1 MIGSNPPK
9 HQRDIFR
16 PFLQDFINPDHELI
30 ILAHAID
37 WSYFEKEFA
46 PLYSNTGQPAMPIR
60 LMVGSLMLKHLYN
73 LGDETLVKEW
83 IMNPY
88 MQYFCGRAH
97 FEFEFPCDPS
107 DFVHFRKRIG
117 VQGAEKIFSYS
128 VKLHGPKAQ
137 EEIVLSDTTVQ
148 ENFTT
153 FPTDAKLAKK
163 VIDRCNDIAHK
174 ESLPQRQSYVR
185 VAKQYLRDTHNS
197 THPKRAKK
205 AKKAGKKLRTIAGRL
220 IREVEANLPQS
231 ELSRY
236 TEELNMFKKVITQ
249 GRYDKDKIYSLHKP
263 ETACI
268 AKGKA
273 GTPYEFG
280 NKIGLITTAKS
291 GIILAIK
298 SFLGNPHDSKT
309 IEPLLVQL
317 ETEQNWLPK
326 ELIYDRGGKGKKD
339 IRGVIITTPGKAKK
353 TDTAYEKRKTRAK
366 FRRRASIEPIIGHLK
381 TDHRMEQNYLHG
393 PDAPQVNA
401 FFAACAWNLKKFM
414 SFCAEKTSSLL
425 DWLFYWLSQFLFLTQ
440 KVAW

>member
-37 WSYFEKEFA
+37 WSYFEQEFA
-46 PLYSNTGQPAMPIR
+46 PLYSKTGQPAMPIR

-83 IMNPY
+83 VMNPY

-128 VKLHGPKAQ
+128 VKLHGAKAQ

-163 VIDRCNDIAHK
+163 VIDRCNDIVRK
-174 ESLPQRQSYVR
+174 EKLPQRQSYVR
-185 VAKQYLRDTHNS
+185 VAKQCLRDTHNS

-231 ELSRY
+231 ELSTY
-236 TEELNMFKKVITQ
+236 TEELNLFKKVITQ
-249 GRYDKDKIYSLHKP
+249 GRKEKDKIYSLHKP

-317 ETEQNWLPK
+317 ETEQKWLPK

-339 IRGVIITTPGKAKK
+339 IRGVIINTPGKAKK

-414 SFCAEKTSSLL
+414 RFCAEKTFSLW
-425 DWLFYWLSQFLFLTQ
+425 DGLFYWLSQFLLLTQ

>member
-1 MIGSNPPK
+1 VVFSVYSFARNPLNHPFFLQFMIGSNPPK

-37 WSYFEKEFA
+37 WSYFENEFA
-46 PLYSNTGQPAMPIR
+46 PLYSKTGQPAMPIR

-97 FEFEFPCDPS
+97 FEFDFPCDPS

-128 VKLHGPKAQ
+128 VKLHGAQAQ

-163 VIDRCNDIAHK
+163 VIDRCNDIARK

-231 ELSRY
+231 VLSTY

-249 GRYDKDKIYSLHKP
+249 GRHDKDKIYSLHKP

-298 SFLGNPHDSKT
+298 SYLGNPHDSKT

-317 ETEQNWLPK
+317 ETEQKWLPK
-326 ELIYDRGGKGKKD
+326 E
-339 IRGVIITTPGKAKK
+339 KK
-353 TDTAYEKRKTRAK
+353 TFEVLPSPPQEKPRKQTLRIK
-366 FRRRASIEPIIGHLK
+366 NEKHEPNL
-381 TDHRMEQNYLHG
+381 DAEQ
-393 PDAPQVNA
+393 V
-401 FFAACAWNLKKFM
+401 
-414 SFCAEKTSSLL
+414 
-425 DWLFYWLSQFLFLTQ
+425 
-440 KVAW
+440 

>member
-1 MIGSNPPK
+1 M
-9 HQRDIFR
+9 
-16 PFLQDFINPDHELI
+16 
-30 ILAHAID
+30 
-37 WSYFEKEFA
+37 
-46 PLYSNTGQPAMPIR
+46 
-60 LMVGSLMLKHLYN
+60 
-73 LGDETLVKEW
+73 
-83 IMNPY
+83 
-88 MQYFCGRAH
+88 
-97 FEFEFPCDPS
+97 
-107 DFVHFRKRIG
+107 
-117 VQGAEKIFSYS
+117 
-128 VKLHGPKAQ
+128 
-137 EEIVLSDTTVQ
+137 
-148 ENFTT
+148 
-153 FPTDAKLAKK
+153 
-163 VIDRCNDIAHK
+163 
-174 ESLPQRQSYVR
+174 
-185 VAKQYLRDTHNS
+185 
-197 THPKRAKK
+197 
-205 AKKAGKKLRTIAGRL
+205 RTIAGRL

-231 ELSRY
+231 ELSTY
-236 TEELNMFKKVITQ
+236 TEELNLFKKVITQ
-249 GRYDKDKIYSLHKP
+249 GRKEKDKIYSLHKP

-317 ETEQNWLPK
+317 ETEQKWLPK

-339 IRGVIITTPGKAKK
+339 IRGVTITTPGKAKK
-353 TDTAYEKRKTRAK
+353 TDTAYQKRKTRAK

-414 SFCAEKTSSLL
+414 RFCAEKTFSLW
-425 DWLFYWLSQFLFLTQ
+425 DGLFYWLSQFLLLTQ